1 MTRIA
6 LLAALLSACTATVHP
21 YSSSQPQY
29 ATAQTTTT
37 QTSGDGMTT
46 TTTTTESASFQAYEQ
61 AQPASYEAPPPAAEP
76 APPPPPAAAP
86 AGLCHKKD
94 TPDMCVTL
102 QTMFEVG
109 AIIKQ
114 HENGSCRDASR
125 ALNRYADGHADEIDT
140 MMNLEDNHTDK
151 QMQGFQKRHLNDAT
165 PIMMA
170 AMALDQ
176 HCEGDQKLDR
186 ALKRVGFSGMIGN
199 PAM

>member
-1 MTRIA
+1 MKRIA

-37 QTSGDGMTT
+37 QTSSDGTMVTST
-46 TTTTTESASFQAYEQ
+46 STTESASFQAYEQ
-61 AQPASYEAPPPAAEP
+61 AQPASYEAQPAAEP

-94 TPDMCVTL
+94 TPDMCL
-102 QTMFEVG
+102 AIQTMFEIG

-125 ALNRYADGHADEIDT
+125 ALNKYADGHADELDT
-140 MMNLEDNHTDK
+140 FKNLEDNHTDK

-186 ALKRVGFSGMIGN
+186 ALQRVGFTGMIGN